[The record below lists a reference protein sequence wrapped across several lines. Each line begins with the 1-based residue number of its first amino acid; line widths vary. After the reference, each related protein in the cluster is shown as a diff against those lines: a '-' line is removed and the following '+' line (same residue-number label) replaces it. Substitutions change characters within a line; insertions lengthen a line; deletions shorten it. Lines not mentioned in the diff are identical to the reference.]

1 MRRWAAALVAALAI
15 AVLASATA
23 LAAPVVR
30 TPGYTGITKAIA
42 TKTPTAPPSAS
53 LGTGSGPDLIVDAAG
68 TAHVVWTVAPVG
80 APSQTMYC
88 RVPRGARACEVLH
101 SLVPP
106 GAGPFSADVGGPA
119 VTAVNDQVVVMSARY
134 PQTVTRPDGTT
145 ASNVVWMWTSD
156 DGGQSFTTPAMVASG
171 NGPGTAVA
179 GDIRGGAVAFGPPEA
194 PSVAVS
200 TGVVT
205 GGVTV
210 TTIRAGT
217 YTPLGASVALGDFV
231 DSRLAVL
238 DGRPVVVYRDLSGNG
253 FLRRWT
259 GQGDPN
265 DAGTWAPQEALPGFN
280 PQVTVAGG
288 RLLAAL
294 TDGLLGGTLRVVDL
308 TRGGAPAVINPG
320 GSAGEHSIAGL
331 PDGRAV
337 VTWRGSDRSGASG
350 TWMRVVGPDGR
361 PQANAVL
368 IGGGDTLFPRMSAA
382 ADGGGVVVAQGRA
395 GDIVLSAFGPR
406 TPTGLPGLGSRPGG
420 GALPA
425 DASVDCQRIRF
436 GAIESLI
443 QDGCY
448 LNAATGRAKV
458 STGPVNLN
466 GLVIVPDP
474 GVQVIIDARARTI
487 DTTGTV
493 RVLLRARG
501 VPEILL
507 FRGRLNLRL
516 SGASAGR
523 ELLSFPRGVFTPN
536 ILGFPVAGDVDVI
549 LTDRGV
555 RIPLSLR
562 LPAVFKGI
570 SGSTVLIADNTR
582 GLHIESLEFRA
593 DGVPVG
599 AATMRR
605 LHVQYKAQGG
615 TSVGDCLRPPTSGA
629 RAEPDE
635 WAGVFDLQ
643 LPPPVTGP
651 ALCGSVRFGQGA
663 FRAATFNIDL
673 PPPGIVL
680 FPGVSLT
687 SLGGG
692 LQLSPSTRIDAAAR
706 IAVIQVASGG
716 GVVNLDGR
724 LAATFGSPFV
734 LSGTAATST
743 AGVTLGTGEFTI
755 ATDGYVGLKL
765 TSGPEIGPLKI
776 RTAIKGFADA
786 PRRTFGLSGR
796 GEICVGPACATGA
809 GAVVSTIGL
818 AVCLPV
824 PSVPRGAGYRWGEPI
839 FGGVD
844 VWLTSCDM
852 DEYETADARANA
864 LGAHQATGEA
874 VAAVRGR
881 PASAAFRVRGAD
893 GVPAVDVIGPDG
905 AMVAPEAAF
914 AEAESGTLFLS
925 LRRPAPGVYTVR
937 AQAGSPAIAEVA
949 VSQQVVP
956 AAITRARVTGTGRR
970 PRTLAYRATI
980 GAGQSIA
987 LLERGR
993 AGTRVIGTARAGT
1006 RTLRFTPGPG
1016 PGGRREIVA
1025 VSAIDGLARSE
1036 RVVARYTAPPPPPV
1050 GRATRLVLRRAG
1062 SRAVATWRPGRALA
1076 AQRVTVRVSDGRS
1089 YLRVLKP
1096 GARRLI
1102 VPGLERRDRVTV
1114 SVTGQARDGRLGR
1127 PASASLRIR

>member
-1 MRRWAAALVAALAI
+1 MRRWVAALVAAAVI
-15 AVLASATA
+15 ACVVSASA

-30 TPGYTGITKAIA
+30 TPGYKGITKAIA
-42 TKTPTAPPSAS
+42 TKAPVAPPAAS
-53 LGTGSGPDLIVDAAG
+53 LGAGAGPDVMVDDAG

-80 APSQTMYC
+80 APSQTVYC

-101 SLVPP
+101 ALVPP
-106 GAGPFSADVGGPA
+106 GAGEFSQDVGGPA
-119 VTAVNDQVVVMSARY
+119 VTAVNDQVVIMSARY
-134 PQTVTRPDGTT
+134 PQTVTRPDGST

-179 GDIRGGAVAFGPPEA
+179 GDVRGGAVAYGPAEA
-194 PSVAVS
+194 PQIAFG

-210 TTIRAGT
+210 TTVRPGT
-217 YTPLGASVALGDFV
+217 YTPLGASVAVGDLLG
-231 DSRLAVL
+231 SRLAVL
-238 DGRPVVVYRDLSGNG
+238 DGRPVVTYQDLSGNG

-265 DAGTWAPQEALPGFN
+265 DAGTWGPQETLPGFN
-280 PQVTVAGG
+280 PRVTVAGG
-288 RLLAAL
+288 RLIVTV
-294 TDGLLGGTLRVVDL
+294 TDGLLGGTLRLVDL
-308 TRGGAPAVINPG
+308 TRGGAPVVVN
-320 GSAGEHSIAGL
+320 AGVQAGDHDVTGL
-331 PDGRAV
+331 PDGRVV
-337 VTWRGSDRSGASG
+337 VTWRGTDTSGASG
-350 TWMRVVGPDGR
+350 QWMRVVG
-361 PQANAVL
+361 ANGAPEANPVL
-368 IGGGDTLFPRMSAA
+368 IGPDAIFPRAA
-382 ADGGGVVVAQGRA
+382 AAPDGGGVVVAV
-395 GDIVLSAFGPR
+395 GDGAIQLSAFGPR

-436 GAIESLI
+436 GVLETLL

-458 STGPVNLN
+458 STGPVRLN
-466 GLVIVPDP
+466 GLEIVPDP

-516 SGASAGR
+516 AGASAGQ

-536 ILGFPVAGDVDVI
+536 ILGFPSAGDIDVI

-555 RIPLSLR
+555 RIPISLR
-562 LPAVFKGI
+562 LPSVFKGI
-570 SGSTVLIADNTR
+570 SGSTVLIADSAR
-582 GLHIESLEFRA
+582 GLHLESLEFRA
-593 DGVPVG
+593 DGVPLG

-629 RAEPDE
+629 AAESDE
-635 WAGVFDLQ
+635 WAGVFELQ

-680 FPGVSLT
+680 FPGISIS

-692 LQLSPSTRIDAAAR
+692 LQLSPATRVDATAR
-706 IAVIQVASGG
+706 IAVIQAGSG

-724 LAATFGSPFV
+724 LGVTFGSPFV
-734 LSGTAATST
+734 LSGLAATST

-755 ATDGYVGLKL
+755 STDGYVNMRLS
-765 TSGPEIGPLKI
+765 SGPEVGP
-776 RTAIKGFADA
+776 IKVRARIAGFADA
-786 PRRTFGLSGR
+786 PRRAFGLSGR

-809 GAVVSTIGL
+809 GAVVSTTGF

-824 PSVPRGAGYRWGEPI
+824 PSVPRGGGYRWGEPI

-864 LGAHQATGEA
+864 LGSHQAGAEA
-874 VAAVRGR
+874 IATVSGR
-881 PASAAFRVRGAD
+881 PASAAFRVRGQG
-893 GVPAVDVIGPDG
+893 GVPAVDVIAPGG
-905 AMVAPEAAF
+905 AVVAPEATY

-925 LRRPAPGVYTVR
+925 LSRPAPGVYTVR
-937 AQAGSPAIAEVA
+937 ARAGSPAIAEVA
-949 VSQQVVP
+949 VSQQVTP
-956 AAITRARVTGTGRR
+956 PAITRARVSGVGRR
-970 PRTLAYRATI
+970 PRTLSYRATI
-980 GAGQSIA
+980 GAGQGITLA
-987 LLERGR
+987 ERGR
-993 AGTRVIGTARAGT
+993 AGTRVLGTARAGA

-1025 VSAIDGLARSE
+1025 ISIIDGLARSE

-1050 GRATRLVLRRAG
+1050 GRASRLTLRRAG
-1062 SRAVATWRPGRALA
+1062 SRAVASWRPGRGLA
-1076 AQRVTVRVSDGRS
+1076 AQRVAVRVSDGRS
-1089 YLRVLKP
+1089 FLRVLKP
-1096 GARRLI
+1096 GVRRLV

-1114 SVTGQARDGRLGR
+1114 SVTGQAGDGRLGR
-1127 PASASLRIR
+1127 PAVASLRIR

>member
-1 MRRWAAALVAALAI
+1 MSRWGAALCAAAAIVAVAAAG
-15 AVLASATA
+15 A

-30 TPGYTGITKAIA
+30 TPGYAGVTKAVP
-42 TKTPTAPPSAS
+42 TKAPGAPPSAS
-53 LGTGSGPDLIVDAAG
+53 LGAGTRPDLIVDTAG
-68 TAHVVWTVAPVG
+68 TAHIVWTI
-80 APSQTMYC
+80 APSGEPTRTMYC
-88 RVPRGARACEVLH
+88 RVPRAARSCEVLH
-101 SLVPP
+101 ALVPP
-106 GAGPFSADVGGPA
+106 GADQYSVDLAGPA
-119 VTAVNDQVVVMSARY
+119 ITAVNDQVVVMSARY

-156 DGGQSFTTPAMVASG
+156 DGGQSFTTPAMVSSG

-179 GDIRGGAVAFGPPEA
+179 GDIRGGAVTFGPAEA
-194 PSVAVS
+194 PAVAVS

-217 YTPLGASVALGDFV
+217 YTPLGASVAVGDYV

-259 GQGDPN
+259 GLGDPN
-265 DAGTWAPQEALPGFN
+265 DAATWAGQEALPGRN

-288 RLLAAL
+288 RLLVAVTESL
-294 TDGLLGGTLRVVDL
+294 SGGPLRVHDL
-308 TRGGAPAVINPG
+308 TRGGAPALINPG
-320 GSAGEHSIAGL
+320 GGTGDHAIAGL

-337 VTWRGSDRSGASG
+337 VTWRGSDRSGTTG
-350 TWMRVVGPDGR
+350 TWMRVVGADGR
-361 PQANAVL
+361 PQANPVL
-368 IGGGDTLFPRMSAA
+368 IGGDSLFPRMAA
-382 ADGGGVVVAQGRA
+382 AGDGGGVVAAEGRD
-395 GDIVLSAFGPR
+395 GTIVLSAFGPR
-406 TPTGLPGLGSRPGG
+406 TPTGAPGLGGRPGG

-425 DASVDCQRIRF
+425 DASVGCQRIRF
-436 GAIESLI
+436 GAVETLI

-458 STGPVNLN
+458 STGPVTLN

-474 GVQVIIDARARTI
+474 GVQVIVDARARTI
-487 DTTGTV
+487 NTSGTV

-507 FRGRLNLRL
+507 FRGSLRL
-516 SGASAGR
+516 RLAGAAAGR
-523 ELLSFPRGVFTPN
+523 ELLSFPRGVFNPN
-536 ILGFPVAGDVDVI
+536 ILGFPVAGDVDVT

-555 RIPLSLR
+555 RVPLSLR
-562 LPAVFKGI
+562 LPAVFRGI
-570 SGSTVLIADNTR
+570 TGSTVLVADNMR
-582 GLHIESLEFRA
+582 GLHLESIEFRA
-593 DGVPVG
+593 DGVPLG

-615 TSVGDCLRPPTSGA
+615 TSVGECLRPPTSGA

-635 WAGVFDLQ
+635 WAGVFELQ

-680 FPGVSLT
+680 FPGISLT

-692 LQLSPSTRIDAAAR
+692 LQLSPATRIDATAR
-706 IAVIQVASGG
+706 IAVIQAAAGG
-716 GVVNLDGR
+716 GLVNLDGR

-743 AGVTLGTGEFTI
+743 AGVTLGTGGFTV
-755 ATDGYVGLKL
+755 ATDGYVALNL
-765 TSGPEIGPLKI
+765 ASGPRIGPVAV
-776 RTAIKGFADA
+776 RTRISGFADA
-786 PRRTFGLSGR
+786 PRRAFGLSGR

-809 GAVVSTIGL
+809 GAVVSSTGL

-824 PSVPRGAGYRWGEPI
+824 PSVPRGAGYRWGRPI
-839 FGGVD
+839 LGGVD

-864 LGAHQATGEA
+864 LASHQAAGEA
-874 VAAVRGR
+874 VATVRGR
-881 PASAAFRVRGAD
+881 PASAALRIRGA
-893 GVPAVDVIGPDG
+893 GGPPAVDVIAPGG
-905 AMVAPEAAF
+905 AVVAPEADF
-914 AEAESGTLFLS
+914 ADAESGTLFLS
-925 LRRPAPGVYTVR
+925 LRRPVPGLYTVR
-937 AQAGSPAIAEVA
+937 ARAGSPPIAEVA
-949 VSQQVVP
+949 VSQQVTP
-956 AAITRARVTGTGRR
+956 AAITRARVAGAGRR
-970 PRTLAYRATI
+970 PRALHYRARI
-980 GAGQSIA
+980 GAGQGIT

-993 AGTRVIGTARAGT
+993 AGTRVIGTARPGS
-1006 RTLRFTPGPG
+1006 RTLRFAPGPG

-1025 VSAIDGLARSE
+1025 VSSIDGLARSE
-1036 RVVARYTAPPPPPV
+1036 RVVARFIAPPPPPV
-1050 GRATRLVLRRAG
+1050 ARASRLVLRRAG
-1062 SRAVATWRPGRALA
+1062 SRAVATWRPGRGLA

-1089 YLRVLKP
+1089 FMRTLNP
-1096 GARRLI
+1096 GARRLA
-1102 VPGLERRDRVTV
+1102 VVRLERRDRVTV
-1114 SVTGQARDGRLGR
+1114 TVTGQARDGRLGR
-1127 PASASLRIR
+1127 AATARLRIR